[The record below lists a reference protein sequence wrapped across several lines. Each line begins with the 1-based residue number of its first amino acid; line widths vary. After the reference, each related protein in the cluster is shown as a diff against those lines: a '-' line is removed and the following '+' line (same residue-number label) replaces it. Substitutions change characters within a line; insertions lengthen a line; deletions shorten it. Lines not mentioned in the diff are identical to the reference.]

1 MQSFQDNLTDL
12 ASIIPTMVFLAVLGF
27 LLLGPLRKIVFGR
40 PPWRRWPPSAASD
53 VADPRNQ
60 LEFVSRVRFETQP
73 LLNKGEFQVLL
84 ILEKV
89 AREVNDG
96 FRVMAQTSLG
106 EILRPVRGT
115 WGNGNDDL
123 AYRSINSK
131 RADFVIVDRFGIA
144 ALVVEYQG
152 HGHYQ
157 GNAALRDAV
166 KREALTNAGVT
177 LLEVPARYSRDG
189 VAGEVKRVLLR
200 HGGRGA
206 EDPLAR
212 FTGKRP

>member
-1 MQSFQDNLTDL
+1 
-12 ASIIPTMVFLAVLGF
+12 MVY
-27 LLLGPLRKIVFGR
+27 
-40 PPWRRWPPSAASD
+40 
-53 VADPRNQ
+53 
-60 LEFVSRVRFETQP
+60 VSRVRFETQP

-89 AREVNDG
+89 ARDLNAG

-106 EILRPVRGT
+106 EILRPKPGIWET
-115 WGNGNDDL
+115 GDDDL

-131 RADFVIVDRFGIA
+131 RADFVIVDRLGIA

-166 KREALTNAGVT
+166 KREALTSAGVT
-177 LLEVPARYSRDG
+177 MLEVPARYNRDG
-189 VAGEVKRVLLR
+189 VAGEVKRILLR
-200 HGGRGA
+200 HGDRTDA
-206 EDPLAR
+206 HLE
-212 FTGKRP
+212 KR

>member
-1 MQSFQDNLTDL
+1 MQSLQDNVTDL

-27 LLLGPLRKIVFGR
+27 LLLGPLRKVVFGR
-40 PPWRRWPPSAASD
+40 RPWRRWPSTSTND

-60 LEFVSRVRFETQP
+60 LEYVSRARFETQP

-106 EILRPVRGT
+106 EIVRPVRGT

-166 KREALTNAGVT
+166 KREALSNAGVT
-177 LLEVPARYSRDG
+177 LLEVPARYNRDG

-200 HGGRGA
+200 HGGRDSDDTTVLIS
-206 EDPLAR
+206 E
-212 FTGKRP
+212 KR

>member
-1 MQSFQDNLTDL
+1 MQLPQDYPTDL
-12 ASIIPTMVFLAVLGF
+12 ASIVPAVVFLAGV

-40 PPWRRWPPSAASD
+40 RPWRRWPSSSPFND

-60 LEFVSRVRFETQP
+60 LTFVSRVRFETQP
-73 LLNKGEFQVLL
+73 LLNKGEFQVLV

-89 AREVNDG
+89 ARDLNAG

-106 EILRPVRGT
+106 EILRPVPGMRGK
-115 WGNGNDDL
+115 GDDDL

-189 VAGEVKRVLLR
+189 VAGEVKRLLLR
-200 HGGRGA
+200 HGRDTDDRMVRIS
-206 EDPLAR
+206 E
-212 FTGKRP
+212 KR